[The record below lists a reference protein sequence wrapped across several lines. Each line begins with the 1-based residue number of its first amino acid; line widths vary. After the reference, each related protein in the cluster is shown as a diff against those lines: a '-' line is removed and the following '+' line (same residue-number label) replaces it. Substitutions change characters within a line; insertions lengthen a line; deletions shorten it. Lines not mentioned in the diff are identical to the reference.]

1 MAATYDTTTDRG
13 KVRLLI
19 SDTDTTDAI
28 FDDAEIDVFLD
39 LRGDDVH
46 LAAATALR
54 AIAGNEAQVL
64 KRIRLLDLD
73 LNGPAVA
80 QSLRELADTYER
92 EADDADGAGDLDWAP
107 VATGAFGWRER
118 VWNERLRD

>member
-1 MAATYDTTTDRG
+1 MAATYDTTTKRG
-13 KVRLLI
+13 KVRLLT
-19 SDTDTTDAI
+19 SDTDTSDPI

-54 AIAGNEAQVL
+54 TIAGNEAQVL

-92 EADDADGAGDLDWAP
+92 EADEADGAGDLDWAA
-107 VATGAFGWRER
+107 VATGIFGWRER

>member
-1 MAATYDTTTDRG
+1 MATTYDTTTNRG
-13 KVRLLI
+13 KVRLLV
-19 SDTDTTDAI
+19 SDTDTSDAI

-54 AIAGNEAQVL
+54 TIAGNEAQVL

-80 QSLRELADTYER
+80 QSLRELADTYEAQ
-92 EADDADGAGDLDWAP
+92 ADSDVDLDVAP
-107 VATGAFGWRER
+107 VAAGIFGWRER